1 MVSLWL
7 LRRYLSG
14 FSKVVCVGVLGLSA
28 IRARYTI
35 AEFKVSRER
44 VHQQMGASARCSG
57 DGTLVESP
65 ILRQGKFV
73 LTVVTSRFECDTAF
87 KQPPKLR
94 IVGGPDG
101 LARGDEITFV
111 GQLGPVAPVQNI
123 ELSDPIPRAS
133 AKGVLVSGGALSVER
148 FKEGRSIF
156 SWIDRARAHV
166 RRRILASYVPRAEAL
181 GRALVLGENDLDP
194 DEQLAFQ
201 KSGLSHLLAVSGT
214 HLVFAVASLVS
225 GLRALLLRIEW
236 LALRVDVRRIVAP
249 IGAVLALTYADFA
262 GGSGSAVRAA
272 LMLTAVYVA
281 TTVGRALL
289 GLSALAF
296 SILFGVIVDP
306 VVGYDISFLLS
317 AAATAGL
324 IVIGPGLARP
334 LERITMQPL
343 KWVLQA
349 LATTVSAMVFC
360 IPLLLVLSSEITIAG
375 ILANVVAGPV
385 GEIFALPLCLLHT
398 IAAPIQVFERGLGL
412 AGSGALLSV
421 SLIAKMSASLTFAQV
436 SLPPPTT
443 EQFACLGIVVLAFT
457 TNPIDESMGKGSNF
471 KIFFGRYAL
480 LLVGALALFALEFAA
495 MRAGAPIGKLRITA
509 IDVGQGDSLL
519 VDLPDGRLMLI
530 DGGGAVTGGPD
541 PGRFILAPLLR
552 ARRRKKIDIAV
563 LTHPHPDHFGG
574 LTTLLPNIPV
584 GEFWE
589 AGDIAREQAGE
600 LANLRQILHRKK
612 TKFYQLKE
620 LCGSTRHFASAKVE
634 VLGPCPNAN
643 PAYSANDQSLVLRLS
658 IGRRTAILPG
668 DAEVIEER
676 DLIDQQ
682 GRRLRADLL
691 KLGHH
696 GSKSSTSENWLYA
709 VQPAMAIASVGLRNR
724 FGHPHSSTLERLRR
738 HHVPIYRTDEL
749 GSIQWTTNGD
759 TVDVQMATCKV
770 VTNDE

>member
-1 MVSLWL
+1 
-7 LRRYLSG
+7 
-14 FSKVVCVGVLGLSA
+14 
-28 IRARYTI
+28 
-35 AEFKVSRER
+35 
-44 VHQQMGASARCSG
+44 MGASARCSG
-57 DGTLVESP
+57 VGTLVESP

-73 LTVVTSRFECDTAF
+73 LTVVTSQFECDTPI
-87 KQPPKLR
+87 KQPPKIR

-101 LARGDEITFV
+101 LGRGDEITFV
-111 GQLGPVAPVQNI
+111 GQLGPIAPAQNT

-133 AKGVLVSGGALSVER
+133 VKGVLISGGALSVE
-148 FKEGRSIF
+148 KYKQGHSIF

-166 RRRILASYVPRAEAL
+166 RRRILASYAPRAEAL

-236 LALRVDVRRIVAP
+236 LALRVDVRRVVAP
-249 IGAVLALTYADFA
+249 IGAVLALIYADFA

-272 LMLTAVYVA
+272 LMLTAVYAA
-281 TTVGRALL
+281 TTVGRTLR
-289 GLSALAF
+289 GLTALAF
-296 SILFGVIVDP
+296 SILFGAIVNP
-306 VVGYDISFLLS
+306 VVGYDVSFLLS

-324 IVIGPGLARP
+324 IVIGPGLVGP
-334 LERITMQPL
+334 MERVPMRPL
-343 KWVLQA
+343 KWVLKA

-375 ILANVVAGPV
+375 LLANVVAGPV
-385 GEIFALPLCLLHT
+385 GELFALPLCLLHT
-398 IAAPIQVFERGLGL
+398 IAAPIQSFERGLGL

-436 SLPPPTT
+436 SIPPPTT
-443 EQFACLGIVVLAFT
+443 EQFACLGIVVVAFA
-457 TNPIDESMGKGSNF
+457 TNPIDVTIGKEQKF
-471 KIFFGRYAL
+471 KPFFGRYIL
-480 LLVGALALFALEFAA
+480 LFVGALALVGLEFAA
-495 MRAGAPIGKLRITA
+495 TRAGAPIGRLRITA
-509 IDVGQGDSLL
+509 VDVGQGDSLL

-541 PGRFILAPLLR
+541 PGQFILAPLLR
-552 ARRRKKIDIAV
+552 ARRRKKIDILV

-574 LTTLLPNIPV
+574 FITLIPQIPV

-589 AGDIAREQAGE
+589 AGEIAQEKNDGD
-600 LANLRQILHRKK
+600 LANIRQILHRKN
-612 TKFYQLKE
+612 TIFYHLNE
-620 LCGSTRHFASAKVE
+620 LCGNTRRFDRATVE

-643 PAYSANDQSLVLRLS
+643 PAHSANDQSLVIKFS

-668 DAEVIEER
+668 DAEVVEES
-676 DLIDQQ
+676 DLIDQH
-682 GRRLRADLL
+682 GHRLRADLL

-696 GSKSSTSENWLYA
+696 GSKSSTSEKWLYA
-709 VQPAMAIASVGLRNR
+709 IQPATAIASVGLRNR
-724 FGHPHSSTLERLRR
+724 FGHPHHTTLERLRR
-738 HHVPIYRTDEL
+738 HHVPIFRTDEL

-759 TVDVQMATCKV
+759 TVDVQMATRKV
-770 VTNDE
+770 VVNDE